1 MDLIMTSLTTSLRP
15 YRVTALKIF
24 VPVFASA
31 VLLVWLINT
40 PAGLLGKADAI
51 AYAICHRIAARSF
64 VIGDRQMPL
73 CARCTGM
80 YLGTLIGL
88 LFQFGKGR
96 GGGMPVLK
104 IMILL
109 GVALAGFG
117 IDGVNSYL
125 HFFPNAPSLYTP
137 ENWLRL
143 VTGTALGVG
152 IAAVL
157 LPVFNQTVWSDWT
170 DKPMLYSWKHVGA
183 LVLIAGLL
191 DVTVLSGNP
200 ILLYPLALLGSATV
214 MVILGMIY
222 TIVWLML
229 FKQENKYRHLKEL
242 WLPLVAGFTT
252 ALIQI
257 SFMDWGRF
265 ALTGT
270 WKGFFSS

>member
-1 MDLIMTSLTTSLRP
+1 MTLLTTSNP
-15 YRVTALKIF
+15 HPNRVIALKIF
-24 VPVFASA
+24 VPTVAFL
-31 VLLVWLINT
+31 VLAAWIINT

-64 VIGDRQMPL
+64 SIGDRQMPL

-80 YLGTLIGL
+80 YLGTLLGF
-88 LFQFGKGR
+88 LFQFKHEKR
-96 GGGMPVLK
+96 GGMPVLK

-109 GVALAGFG
+109 GIFLVGFG

-125 HFFPNAPSLYTP
+125 HLIPNAPSLYTP

-143 VTGTALGVG
+143 VTGTALGIG

-157 LPVFNQTVWSDWT
+157 LPVFNQSIWADWT
-170 DKPMLYSWKHVGA
+170 DKPILHSWKQVGA
-183 LVLIAGLL
+183 LVLIGAVL
-191 DVTVLSGNP
+191 DITVLSGNP

-214 MVILGMIY
+214 LVILGMIY

-229 FKQENKYRHLKEL
+229 FKQENKYHTIKEV
-242 WLPLVAGFTT
+242 WLPLLAGFTT

-257 SFMDWGRF
+257 SFMDWGRY

>member
-1 MDLIMTSLTTSLRP
+1 MASLTPSHP
-15 YRVTALKIF
+15 YRVTALKVF
-24 VPVFASA
+24 VPCFACL
-31 VLLVWLINT
+31 VLAGWLINT

-64 VIGDRQMPL
+64 FIGDRQMPL

-80 YLGTLIGL
+80 YLGTLAGL
-88 LFQFGKGR
+88 LFQFKNGKR
-96 GGGMPVLK
+96 GGMPVLK

-109 GVALAGFG
+109 GIVLVGFG

-143 VTGTALGVG
+143 LTGSALGIG

-157 LPVFNQTVWSDWT
+157 LPVFNQTVWKDWT
-170 DKPMLYSWKHVGA
+170 DKPILYSWKQVGV
-183 LVLIAGLL
+183 LVVIASLL

-214 MVILGMIY
+214 MVILSMIY
-222 TIVWLML
+222 TIVWMML
-229 FKQENKYRHLKEL
+229 FKQENKYRNIKEL
-242 WLPLVAGFTT
+242 WLPLLAGFTT

-257 SFMDWGRF
+257 SFMDWGRYR
-265 ALTGT
+265 LTGT
-270 WKGFFSS
+270 WKGFFS

>member
-1 MDLIMTSLTTSLRP
+1 MTLSTVSHPNRE
-15 YRVTALKIF
+15 TALKIF
-24 VPVFASA
+24 VPSVALL
-31 VLLVWLINT
+31 VLAVWLINT

-64 VIGDRQMPL
+64 YLGDRQMPL

-80 YLGTLIGL
+80 YLGTLAGF
-88 LFQFGKGR
+88 LFQYKHAKR
-96 GGGMPVLK
+96 GGMPVLK

-109 GVALAGFG
+109 GIILVAFG

-125 HFFPNAPSLYTP
+125 HLIPNAPSLYTP

-143 VTGTALGVG
+143 LTGTALGIG

-157 LPVFNQTVWSDWT
+157 LPVFNQTVWTDWT
-170 DKPMLYSWKHVGA
+170 DRPILHSWKQVA
-183 LVLIAGLL
+183 LLVIIAGIL
-191 DVTVLSGNP
+191 DLTVLSGNP

-214 MVILGMIY
+214 MLILGMIY
-222 TIVWLML
+222 TVIWLML
-229 FKQENKYRHLKEL
+229 FKQENKYHHLKEV
-242 WLPLVAGFTT
+242 WLPLTAGFTT

-257 SFMDWGRF
+257 SIMDWGRY

>member
-1 MDLIMTSLTTSLRP
+1 MDHNMTSFTPSHP
-15 YRVTALKIF
+15 YQVTALKVL
-24 VPVFASA
+24 VPLIACA
-31 VLLVWLINT
+31 VLAGWLINT

-64 VIGDRQMPL
+64 SIGDRQFPL

-80 YLGTLIGL
+80 YLGTLAGL
-88 LFQFGKGR
+88 LFQYKHEKR
-96 GGGMPVLK
+96 GGMPVLK

-109 GVALAGFG
+109 GVILVGFG

-125 HFFPNAPSLYTP
+125 HLIPNAPSLYTP

-143 VTGTALGVG
+143 VTGTALGIG

-157 LPVFNQTVWSDWT
+157 LPVFNQAVWADWK
-170 DKPMLYSWKHVGA
+170 DKPILDSWKQVGA
-183 LVLIAGLL
+183 LVLIAAIL

-214 MVILGMIY
+214 MVILSMIY
-222 TIVWLML
+222 TIIWLML
-229 FKQENKYRHLKEL
+229 FKQENKYHHFKEA
-242 WLPLVAGFTT
+242 WLPLLAGFTT

-257 SFMDWGRF
+257 SFMDWGRY

>member
-1 MDLIMTSLTTSLRP
+1 MTSLTTLHPNRD
-15 YRVTALKIF
+15 TAVKIF
-24 VPVFASA
+24 VPFVACL
-31 VLLVWLINT
+31 VLAGWLINT

-64 VIGDRQMPL
+64 SIGDRQMPL

-80 YLGTLIGL
+80 YLGTLLGL
-88 LFQFGKGR
+88 LFQFKHEKR
-96 GGGMPVLK
+96 GGMPVLK

-109 GVALAGFG
+109 GVVLVGFV

-143 VTGTALGVG
+143 VTGTALGIG

-157 LPVFNQTVWSDWT
+157 LPVFNQTVWKDWT
-170 DKPMLYSWKHVGA
+170 DKPILNSWKQVGA
-183 LVLIAGLL
+183 LVLIAGIL
-191 DVTVLSGNP
+191 DLTVLSENP

-257 SFMDWGRF
+257 SFMDWGRYT
-265 ALTGT
+265 LTGT